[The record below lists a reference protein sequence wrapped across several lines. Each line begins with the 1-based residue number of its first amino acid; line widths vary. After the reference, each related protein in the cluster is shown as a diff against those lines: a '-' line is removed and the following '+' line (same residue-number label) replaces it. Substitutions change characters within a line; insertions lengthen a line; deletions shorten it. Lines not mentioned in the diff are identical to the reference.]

1 MQTLHP
7 LTSSL
12 LNWYGKFAR
21 PLPWRADPNP
31 YSTWLSE
38 VILQQTRVDQG
49 TAYWER
55 FMVAFPTVQDL
66 ASAETDQ
73 VMALWKGL
81 GYYSRAR
88 NLHNAARIIVGEHA
102 GVMPKNAEEWSAL
115 PGVGPYTAAAISS
128 ICCGEAVPVVDG
140 NVQRVMSRLFD
151 IEHAVDRKAGKQ
163 AVDEAC
169 QMLLDVADP
178 GTSNQAWMEL
188 GALIC
193 APKSPL
199 CAQCPLM
206 DGCLARERKTMLQR
220 PVKQP
225 KKAALAVEVSFSIA
239 LRQEPNSPLQWWV
252 ERRPEKGIWSQLEAF
267 PCVMT
272 PLSSE
277 KEAAVN
283 TGLFAERDAND
294 ARFGPVKHI
303 LTHRRMT
310 AYFEVVQNPPTPKMP
325 GRWVDVSSGD
335 ANWPRLIDKVLPELR
350 AWIVKN

>member
-1 MQTLHP
+1 
-7 LTSSL
+7 
-12 LNWYGKFAR
+12 
-21 PLPWRADPNP
+21 
-31 YSTWLSE
+31 
-38 VILQQTRVDQG
+38 
-49 TAYWER
+49 
-55 FMVAFPTVQDL
+55 MVAFPTVEDL

-88 NLHNAARIIVGEHA
+88 NLHNAARIIVNENA
-102 GVMPKNAEEWSAL
+102 GILPKNATEWVAL
-115 PGVGPYTAAAISS
+115 PGIGPYTAAAISS
-128 ICCGEAVPVVDG
+128 ICYGEAVPVVDG

-151 IEHAVDRKAGKQ
+151 IEEAVDRKAGKQ
-163 AVDEAC
+163 SVDEAC
-169 QMLLDVADP
+169 QLLLDPTDP

-193 APKSPL
+193 APKAPL
-199 CAQCPLM
+199 CTQCPLM
-206 DGCLARERKTMLQR
+206 DGCLAHERKTVLQR

-225 KKAALAVEVSFSIA
+225 KKAALAVEVLFSIA
-239 LRQEPNSPLQWWV
+239 LRQKPGARLEWWV
-252 ERRPEKGIWSQLEAF
+252 ERRPDKGIWSQLEAF
-267 PCVMT
+267 PCAMT
-272 PLSSE
+272 PLSPE

-283 TGLFAERDAND
+283 TGLFAQQGRNA

-310 AYFEVVQNPPTPKMP
+310 AYFQVAQHLEPPTLP
-325 GRWVDVSSGD
+325 GRWVDVASGD